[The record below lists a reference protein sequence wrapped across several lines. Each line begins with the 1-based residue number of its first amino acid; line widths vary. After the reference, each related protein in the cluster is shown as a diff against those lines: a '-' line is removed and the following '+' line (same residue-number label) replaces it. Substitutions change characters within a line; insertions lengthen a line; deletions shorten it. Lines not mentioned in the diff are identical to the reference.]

1 MTIGETM
8 RRFSGVLAILAIA
21 LVMVPLPASAAA
33 ILVVDADGLA
43 SASSCNDATPTY
55 PNITLAIAAANAGDT
70 VKVCPGTYP
79 ESTFPGQP
87 LHVDKTLTLL
97 GAQAGVDAR
106 APRGPESIVTNPQG
120 TWLDADNIVIDGFTI
135 QDSTVNAFTG
145 YGIWMGG
152 KSGTQVLN
160 TIFQDNII
168 GLGLSNQPGG
178 SQVLIKRNLFQNNNN
193 TGSASGTGI
202 YSDQF
207 EAKGSVD
214 NVLITENAFKGNV
227 DSGVDISHTDT
238 TQAFSNLEI
247 SHNSFDQNGRGI
259 VLFDTDETSIHDNS
273 ITNSTFIDSA
283 AIRMFDANSNLSI
296 MHNDLITGAGRGI
309 RISDI
314 DAVDPGTPNPS
325 SNVVINYNNIE
336 VFADEGLLVSPDGH
350 VGTVDAECNWWN
362 SSTGP
367 YNDPNNTGGTG
378 EEVAGDADFLPWLLA
393 PTPPDEPCTGGTKL
407 KPTIATTLSESAG
420 IRGDKVHDSAKLTGA
435 TSDAGGT
442 VDYRYYTDPGGQA
455 ACEADTA
462 GTGGTDV
469 GTVTVAGGLVP
480 DSPNATF
487 NTAGT
492 FYWAAFYS
500 GDAKNE
506 AAKSGCGTER
516 LVIATQVAK
525 IAPTGTTCQ
534 QYQNGTAAT
543 LGQVLY
549 TVTKGKIGAVSPGV
563 FFYYTRVS
571 GPGTVTIT
579 QSHTGSAPT
588 IPIQMKQVLLYSDPG
603 CATLKWS
610 SLTVNPDGTATGTLP
625 SAGNFIISV
634 KYDSGSLKGK
644 DVPLPSTS
652 TYTFGTNGIAAD
664 IARVDLA
671 KK

>member
-1 MTIGETM
+1 M

-21 LVMVPLPASAAA
+21 LVMAPLPASAAPA
-33 ILVVDADGLA
+33 TLVVDGDNFA
-43 SASSCNDATPTY
+43 SATDCNDAVTPAY
-55 PNITLAIAAANAGDT
+55 PNITLAIAAATSGDT

-97 GAQAGVDAR
+97 GAQAGEDAR
-106 APRGPESIVTNPQG
+106 DPRGPESIVTNPQG

-152 KSGTQVLN
+152 KAGTQVLN
-160 TIFQDNII
+160 TIFQNNII
-168 GLGLSNQPGG
+168 GLGLSNPPN
-178 SQVLIKRNLFQNNNN
+178 SPQVLIQHNLFQNNNN
-193 TGSASGTGI
+193 PGSASGTGI

-238 TQAFSNLEI
+238 TQAFSNLEV

-259 VLFDTDETSIHDNS
+259 VLFDTDNTSIHNNS
-273 ITNSTFIDSA
+273 ITNSTFTGSA
-283 AIRMFDANSNLSI
+283 AIRIFDANSNLSI
-296 MHNDLITGAGRGI
+296 MHNNLFTGTGRGI

-314 DAVDPGTPNPS
+314 DAVDVGTPNPS
-325 SNVVINYNNIE
+325 SAVVINYNNIE
-336 VFADEGLLVSPDGH
+336 VFADEGLLVSDGGH
-350 VGTVDAECNWWN
+350 VGTVDATCNYWN
-362 SSTGP
+362 SATGP
-367 YNDPNNTGGTG
+367 TNLSNPGGTG
-378 EEVAGDADFLPWLLA
+378 EESSGDANFKPWLIAEA
-393 PTPPDEPCTGGTKL
+393 PDGACTGGTKV

-420 IRGDKVHDSAKLTGA
+420 IKGDKVHDSANLTGA

-469 GTVTVAGGLVP
+469 DTVTVAGGVVP
-480 DSPNATF
+480 NSPDATF
-487 NTAGT
+487 NDAGT

-534 QYQNGTAAT
+534 QYESGTAAT

-579 QSHTGSAPT
+579 QAHSGSAPT

-625 SAGNFIISV
+625 SSGNFIVSV

-644 DVPLPSTS
+644 DAPIPSTS
-652 TYTFGTNGIAAD
+652 TYTFDTNGIAAD